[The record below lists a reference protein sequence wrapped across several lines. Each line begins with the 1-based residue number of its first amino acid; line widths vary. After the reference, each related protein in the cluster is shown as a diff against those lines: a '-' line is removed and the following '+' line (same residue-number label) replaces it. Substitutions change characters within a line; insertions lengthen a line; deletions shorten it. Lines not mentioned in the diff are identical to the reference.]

1 MNRTYECAPQSASM
15 RAMIQLQNI
24 SLQRG
29 AKFLL
34 DAADLTIYPGQKV
47 GLIGGNGTGKS
58 TLFQMLLGKLASDTG
73 TLDIPKQ
80 WRVAHMAQEVGH
92 TSRSALDYVLDG
104 DSELRRLEREI
115 IAASDSANNNG
126 ERLAH
131 LYGDMEN
138 IHAYSAPAR
147 AQQLLNGLGFSSGD
161 DARPVTDFSGGWRIR
176 LNLAQALMC
185 PSDLLLLDEPTNHLD
200 LDATLWL
207 EEWLKRYAGTLI
219 IISHDRDF
227 LDNIVDRIVNIE
239 RQKLDNYSGNYSSF
253 ERQRAEKL
261 AQQQATFEK
270 QQERIAHVE
279 SYIRRFRASATKA
292 RQAQSRIKE
301 LERMEKISAA
311 HVDSPFTFTFTCS
324 DKMSV
329 PLVHISG
336 ADIGY
341 RTENSE
347 AKKIL
352 SKVELAIRAETRIGL
367 LGPNGA
373 GKSSLVKTLSGALPL
388 LAGERTN
395 GEHFKLGYF
404 AQHQLEALDINAS
417 AALHI
422 QRLSPTARE
431 QEIRDFLGSFDF
443 HGERAFEPITHFS
456 GGEKARLAL
465 AIIAWEKPNVLLL
478 DEPTNHLDLE
488 MRHALTMAL
497 QDFEGAVIIVSHDRH
512 LLRNTVNEFLLVAD
526 GKVSEF
532 DGDLED
538 YYKWLLQE
546 RQKQAAVEE
555 KYAPDNQG
563 SGENKVDK
571 KAQRQQSA
579 AQRQQL
585 KPLTNKLKNL
595 ESQMEK
601 LQAKLTD
608 IEIQLGDSS
617 IYDDKNK
624 ANLQQLLLDQA
635 KIQQQL
641 DEAEENWLIL
651 SEEIEAANS

>member
-1 MNRTYECAPQSASM
+1 M

-29 AKFLL
+29 PKFLL
-34 DAADLTIYPGQKV
+34 ENADLTIYPGQKI
-47 GLIGGNGTGKS
+47 GLIGANGSGKS

-104 DSELRRLEREI
+104 DIELRRLEREI
-115 IAASDSANNNG
+115 ANAGSDGNL
-126 ERLAH
+126 LAR
-131 LYGDMEN
+131 LYGEMEH
-138 IHAYSAPAR
+138 IHAYSAPSR
-147 AQQLLNGLGFSSGD
+147 AQQLLNGLGFLTGD
-161 DARPVTDFSGGWRIR
+161 DTRPVTDFSGGWRIR

-185 PSDLLLLDEPTNHLD
+185 PSDLLMLDEPTNHLD

-239 RQKLDNYSGNYSSF
+239 KQKLDNYSGNYSSF

-311 HVDSPFTFTFTCS
+311 HVDSPFSFTFKCS

-329 PLVHISG
+329 PLVHISR

-341 RTENSE
+341 KNNEDGSQR
-347 AKKIL
+347 KIL
-352 SKVELAIRAETRIGL
+352 GKVELAIRAETRIGL

-373 GKSSLVKTLSGALPL
+373 GKSSLVKTLAGSLPL
-388 LAGERTN
+388 LSGERTN

-422 QRLSPTARE
+422 QRLAPTARE
-431 QEIRDFLGSFDF
+431 QEVRDFLGSFDF

-488 MRHALTMAL
+488 MRQALTMAL

-532 DGDLED
+532 DGDLDD
-538 YYKWLLQE
+538 YYKWLLQQ
-546 RQKQAAVEE
+546 RQTQNAAEE
-555 KYAPDNQG
+555 KYTPDND
-563 SGENKVDK
+563 NKVDK

-585 KPLTNKLKNL
+585 KPLTNKLKTL
-595 ESQMEK
+595 ENQMEK
-601 LQAKLTD
+601 LQSKLGD
-608 IEIQLGDSS
+608 IETKLGDSS

-635 KIQQQL
+635 KTQQQL
-641 DEAEENWLIL
+641 DETEESWLL
-651 SEEIEAANS
+651 VSEEIEAANS

>member
-1 MNRTYECAPQSASM
+1 M

-24 SLQRG
+24 SVQRG

-47 GLIGGNGTGKS
+47 GLIGANGSGKS
-58 TLFQMLLGKLASDTG
+58 TLFQLLLGKLHGDTG
-73 TLDIPKQ
+73 SLDIPKQ
-80 WRVAHMAQEVGH
+80 WRMAHMAQEVGH
-92 TSRSALDYVLDG
+92 TIRTALDYVLDG
-104 DSELRRLEREI
+104 DSELRRLEQEI
-115 IAASDSANNNG
+115 AIATQAIAAAEDSSHHHG
-126 ERLAH
+126 ERLAQ
-131 LYGDMEN
+131 LYSDMEH
-138 IHAYSAPAR
+138 IHAYTAPSR
-147 AQQLLNGLGFSSGD
+147 AQQLLNGLGFASGD
-161 DARPVTDFSGGWRIR
+161 GARPVADFSGGWRIR

-227 LDNIVDRIVNIE
+227 LDNIVDRIVCIE
-239 RQKLDNYSGNYSSF
+239 NQKLDAYSGNYSAF

-261 AQQQATFEK
+261 AQQQLSFEK
-270 QQERIAHVE
+270 QQERVAHIE
-279 SYIRRFRASATKA
+279 DFIRRFRAKASKA

-301 LERMEKISAA
+301 LERMEKIAPA
-311 HVDSPFTFTFTCS
+311 HVDSPFSFTFDCA
-324 DKMSV
+324 DKMST
-329 PLVHISG
+329 PLVHI
-336 ADIGY
+336 ARAEIGY
-341 RTENSE
+341 GDKT
-347 AKKIL
+347 IL
-352 SKVELAIRAETRIGL
+352 GKVELSIVPETRIGL

-373 GKSSLVKTLSGALPL
+373 GKSSLIKTLAGSLPL

-404 AQHQLEALDINAS
+404 AQHQLEALDLNAS

-422 QRLSPTARE
+422 QRISPAARE

-443 HGERAFEPITHFS
+443 HGDRAFEPITHFS

-465 AIIAWEKPNVLLL
+465 ALIAWEKPNVLLL

-488 MRHALTMAL
+488 MRQALTMAL
-497 QDFEGAVIIVSHDRH
+497 QDFEGAVIVVSHDRH

-526 GKVSEF
+526 GKVAEF

-538 YYKWLLQE
+538 YYRWLSQQ
-546 RQKQAAVEE
+546 RVNAVEE
-555 KYAPDNQG
+555 EQPAAAND
-563 SGENKVDK
+563 NKVDK

-579 AQRQQL
+579 AQRAQL

-595 ESQMEK
+595 ETQMEK
-601 LQAKLTD
+601 LQARLADVET
-608 IEIQLGDSS
+608 QLGDSS
-617 IYDDKNK
+617 IYDEKNK
-624 ANLQQLLLDQA
+624 AKLQTLLVDQA
-635 KIQQQL
+635 TLQTQL
-641 DEAEENWLIL
+641 EETEENWLL
-651 SEEIEAANS
+651 VSEELEAANQA

>member
-1 MNRTYECAPQSASM
+1 M

-24 SLQRG
+24 SVQRG
-29 AKFLL
+29 TKFLL
-34 DAADLTIYPGQKV
+34 DSADLTIYPGQKV
-47 GLIGGNGTGKS
+47 GLIGANGTGKS
-58 TLFQMLLGKLASDTG
+58 TLFQLLLGQLQSDTG
-73 TLDIPKQ
+73 SLDIPRQ
-80 WRVAHMAQEVGH
+80 WRIAHMAQEVGH
-92 TSRSALDYVLDG
+92 TNRSALDYVLDG
-104 DSELRRLEREI
+104 DSELRRLEQEI
-115 IAASDSANNNG
+115 AQANLDIEHNG
-126 ERLAH
+126 EKLAH
-131 LYGDMEN
+131 LYSDMEN
-138 IHAYSAPAR
+138 IHAYTAPSR
-147 AQQLLNGLGFSSGD
+147 AQQLLNGLGFAPGD
-161 DARPVTDFSGGWRIR
+161 AERPVSDFSGGWRIR

-227 LDNIVDRIVNIE
+227 LDNIVDRIVCIE
-239 RQKLDNYSGNYSSF
+239 RQKLDLYSGNYSAY

-261 AQQQATFEK
+261 AQQQVSYEK
-270 QQERIAHVE
+270 QQARIAHVE
-279 SYIRRFRASATKA
+279 SYIRRFRAQATKA

-301 LERMEKISAA
+301 LERMEKIAPA
-311 HVDSPFTFTFTCS
+311 HIDSPFTFTFKCH

-329 PLVHISG
+329 PLVHITRAS
-336 ADIGY
+336 IGY
-341 RTENSE
+341 GSGSDR
-347 AKKIL
+347 KIIL
-352 SKVELAIRAETRIGL
+352 NNVELAIRAETRVGL

-373 GKSSLVKTLSGALPL
+373 GKSSLVKTLAGSLPL
-388 LAGERTN
+388 LAGDRTN

-422 QRLSPTARE
+422 QRLSPQARE

-443 HGERAFEPITHFS
+443 HGDRAFEPITHFS

-497 QDFEGAVIIVSHDRH
+497 QEFEGAVIVVSHDRH

-526 GKVSEF
+526 GKVEEF

-538 YYKWLLQE
+538 YYQWMQQ
-546 RQKQAAVEE
+546 QKAKTVAAE
-555 KYAPDNQG
+555 KETPVATDNDA
-563 SGENKVDK
+563 KVDK

-579 AQRQQL
+579 AARAQL
-585 KPLTNKLKNL
+585 KPLTNKLKSL
-595 ESQMEK
+595 ETQMEK
-601 LQAKLTD
+601 LQARLGE
-608 IEIQLGDSS
+608 IENQLGDPA
-617 IYDDKNK
+617 IYDEKNK
-624 ANLQQLLLDQA
+624 NTLQPLLQEQA
-635 KIQQQL
+635 KLQAQL
-641 DEAEENWLIL
+641 EE
-651 SEEIEAANS
+651 SEESWLLVSEELEAVSQQ

>member
-1 MNRTYECAPQSASM
+1 M

-29 AKFLL
+29 TKFLL
-34 DAADLTIYPGQKV
+34 ESADLTIYPGQKI
-47 GLIGGNGTGKS
+47 GLIGANGSGKS
-58 TLFQMLLGKLASDTG
+58 TLFKMLLGELASDTG

-80 WRVAHMAQEVGH
+80 WRLAHMAQEVGH
-92 TSRSALDYVLDG
+92 TNRSALEYVLDG
-104 DSELRRLEREI
+104 DSELRRLEAEI
-115 IAASDSANNNG
+115 ASAGQDG
-126 ERLAH
+126 EKLAR
-131 LYGDMEN
+131 LYGEMEN
-138 IHAYSAPAR
+138 IFAYAAPSR
-147 AQQLLNGLGFSSGD
+147 AQQLLNGLGFAPGD
-161 DARPVTDFSGGWRIR
+161 DARPVSDFSGGWRIR

-207 EEWLKRYAGTLI
+207 EEWLKRYPGTLV

-239 RQKLDNYSGNYSSF
+239 KQKLDNYSGNYSSF

-311 HVDSPFTFTFTCS
+311 HVDSPFSFNFTCS

-329 PLVHISG
+329 PLVHISR
-336 ADIGY
+336 ATIGY
-341 RTENSE
+341 RGNDGSGD
-347 AKKIL
+347 KPIL
-352 SKVELAIRAETRIGL
+352 EKVELSIRAETRIGL

-373 GKSSLVKTLSGALPL
+373 GKSSLVKTLAGSLPL
-388 LAGERTN
+388 LFGERHN

-422 QRLSPTARE
+422 QRLAPLARE

-443 HGERAFEPITHFS
+443 HGARAFEPITHFS

-465 AIIAWEKPNVLLL
+465 ALIAWEKPNVLLL

-512 LLRNTVNEFLLVAD
+512 LLRNTVNEFLLVAN
-526 GKVSEF
+526 GSVSEF
-532 DGDLED
+532 DGDLDD
-538 YYKWLLQE
+538 YYKWLLQQ
-546 RQKQAAVEE
+546 RQVQALAEE
-555 KYAPDNQG
+555 KAIPQND
-563 SGENKVDK
+563 NKVDK
-571 KAQRQQSA
+571 KGLRQQSA

-595 ESQMEK
+595 EAQMEK
-601 LQAKLTD
+601 LQSKLGE
-608 IEIQLGDSS
+608 IETQLGDSS

-635 KIQQQL
+635 KLQQQL
-641 DEAEENWLIL
+641 EEAEENWLL
-651 SEEIEAANS
+651 VSEEIEAANS

>member
-1 MNRTYECAPQSASM
+1 M

-24 SLQRG
+24 SVQRG
-29 AKFLL
+29 TKFLL

-47 GLIGGNGTGKS
+47 GLIGANGTGKS
-58 TLFQMLLGKLASDTG
+58 TLFQLLLGKLHSDTG

-92 TSRSALDYVLDG
+92 TTRSALDYVLDG
-104 DSELRRLEREI
+104 DSELRRLEQEI
-115 IAASDSANNNG
+115 TTALQDPEHNG
-126 ERLAH
+126 EKLAH
-131 LYGDMEN
+131 LYSDMEN
-138 IHAYSAPAR
+138 IHAYTAPSR
-147 AQQLLNGLGFSSGD
+147 AQQLLNGLGFAAGD
-161 DARPVTDFSGGWRIR
+161 DKRPVSDFSGGWRIR

-207 EEWLKRYAGTLI
+207 EEWLKRYPGTLI

-239 RQKLDNYSGNYSSF
+239 KQKLDNYSGNYSAF

-261 AQQQATFEK
+261 AQQQASFEK

-279 SYIRRFRASATKA
+279 NYIRRFRAQATKA

-301 LERMEKISAA
+301 LERMEKIAPA
-311 HVDSPFTFTFTCS
+311 HIDSPFSFTFKCN

-329 PLVHISG
+329 PLVHIAR

-341 RTENSE
+341 GS
-347 AKKIL
+347 KIVL
-352 SKVELAIRAETRIGL
+352 NKVELSIRAETRIGL

-373 GKSSLVKTLSGALPL
+373 GKSSLVKTLAGSLPL
-388 LAGERTN
+388 ITGDRTN

-422 QRLSPTARE
+422 QRLSPMARE

-443 HGERAFEPITHFS
+443 HGDRAFEPITHFS

-497 QDFEGAVIIVSHDRH
+497 QEFEGAVIVVSHDRH

-532 DGDLED
+532 DGDLGD
-538 YYKWLLQE
+538 YYKWMQQ
-546 RQKQAAVEE
+546 QKTNAAVAE
-555 KYAPDNQG
+555 KETIAANEND
-563 SGENKVDK
+563 NKVDK

-579 AQRQQL
+579 AQRAQL
-585 KPLTNKLKNL
+585 KPLTNKLKSL
-595 ESQMEK
+595 ETQLEK
-601 LQAKLTD
+601 LQKRLSE
-608 IEIQLGDSS
+608 IEALLGDST

-624 ANLQQLLLDQA
+624 AKLQELIAEQGKLQT
-635 KIQQQL
+635 QV
-641 DEAEENWLIL
+641 DEAEENWLMV
-651 SEEIEAANS
+651 SEELEAASQ

>member
-1 MNRTYECAPQSASM
+1 M
-15 RAMIQLQNI
+15 RAMIQLQNV
-24 SLQRG
+24 SVQRG
-29 AKFLL
+29 TKFLL

-47 GLIGGNGTGKS
+47 GLIGANGTGKS
-58 TLFQMLLGKLASDTG
+58 TLFQLLLGKLHSDTG

-80 WRVAHMAQEVGH
+80 WRIAHMAQEVGH

-104 DSELRRLEREI
+104 DNELRRLEQEI
-115 IAASDSANNNG
+115 ALANNDPEHNG
-126 ERLAH
+126 EKLAH
-131 LYGDMEN
+131 LYSDMEN
-138 IHAYSAPAR
+138 IDAYTAPSR
-147 AQQLLNGLGFSSGD
+147 AQQLLNGLGFAAGD
-161 DARPVTDFSGGWRIR
+161 GNRPVSDFSGGWRIR

-207 EEWLKRYAGTLI
+207 EEWLKRYPGTLI

-227 LDNIVDRIVNIE
+227 LDNIVDRIVCIE
-239 RQKLDNYSGNYSSF
+239 RQKLDNYSGNYSAF

-261 AQQQATFEK
+261 AQQQASFEK

-279 SYIRRFRASATKA
+279 SYIRRFRAQATKA

-301 LERMEKISAA
+301 LERMEKIAPA
-311 HVDSPFTFTFTCS
+311 HIDSPFTFTFKCH

-329 PLVHISG
+329 PLVHIAR

-341 RTENSE
+341 KSNEQGS
-347 AKKIL
+347 KVIL
-352 SKVELAIRAETRIGL
+352 NKVELSIRAETRVGL

-373 GKSSLVKTLSGALPL
+373 GKSSLVKTLAGSLPL
-388 LAGERTN
+388 LAGDRTN

-422 QRLSPTARE
+422 QRLSPMARE

-443 HGERAFEPITHFS
+443 HGDRAFEPITHFS

-497 QDFEGAVIIVSHDRH
+497 QEFEGAVIVVSHDRH

-526 GKVSEF
+526 GKVEEF

-538 YYKWLLQE
+538 YYKWMQQ
-546 RQKQAAVEE
+546 QKANAITTE
-555 KYAPDNQG
+555 KDNTT
-563 SGENKVDK
+563 SIESELKVDK

-579 AQRQQL
+579 AARAQL
-585 KPLTNKLKNL
+585 KPLTNKLKSL
-595 ESQMEK
+595 ETQMEK
-601 LQAKLTD
+601 LQKRMSE
-608 IEIQLGDSS
+608 IELALSNPD
-617 IYDDKNK
+617 IYDEKNK
-624 ANLQQLLLDQA
+624 STLQPLLQEQATLQSQL
-635 KIQQQL
+635 
-641 DEAEENWLIL
+641 EETEEQWLMV
-651 SEEIEAANS
+651 SEELEAASQ

>member
-1 MNRTYECAPQSASM
+1 M

-29 AKFLL
+29 PKFLL
-34 DAADLTIYPGQKV
+34 DSADLTIYPGQKV

-73 TLDIPKQ
+73 TLDIPRQ
-80 WRVAHMAQEVGH
+80 WRIAHMAQEVGH

-104 DSELRRLEREI
+104 DSELRRLEHEI
-115 IAASDSANNNG
+115 LAAGSDGAHNNG

-131 LYGDMEN
+131 LYSDMEN

-147 AQQLLNGLGFSSGD
+147 AQQLLNGLGFSAGD

-239 RQKLDNYSGNYSSF
+239 KQKLDLYSGNYSAF

-261 AQQQATFEK
+261 AQQQASYEK

-279 SYIRRFRASATKA
+279 NYIRRFRAQATKA

-311 HVDSPFTFTFTCS
+311 HVDSPFTFTFKCS
-324 DKMSV
+324 EKMSV
-329 PLVHISG
+329 PLVHISR

-341 RTENSE
+341 KISDSE
-347 AKKIL
+347 TRKIL
-352 SKVELAIRAETRIGL
+352 EKVEMAIRAETRIGL

-373 GKSSLVKTLSGALPL
+373 GKSSLVKTLAGSLPL
-388 LAGERTN
+388 LAGDRTN

-422 QRLSPTARE
+422 QRLSPMARE

-443 HGERAFEPITHFS
+443 HGDRAFEPITHFS

-488 MRHALTMAL
+488 MRQALTMAL

-512 LLRNTVNEFLLVAD
+512 LLRNTVNEFLLVAN

-538 YYKWLLQE
+538 YYKWLLQQ
-546 RQKQAAVEE
+546 RQAQAAAEEKQAQE
-555 KYAPDNQG
+555 NQG
-563 SGENKVDK
+563 NSSENKVDK

-601 LQAKLTD
+601 LQTTLAN
-608 IEIQLGDSS
+608 IETQLGDTS

-635 KIQQQL
+635 RVQQQL
-641 DEAEENWLIL
+641 EETEESWLLI
-651 SEEIEAANS
+651 SEEIEAASN

>member
-1 MNRTYECAPQSASM
+1 M
-15 RAMIQLQNI
+15 RAMIQLQHI

-29 AKFLL
+29 PKFLL

-115 IAASDSANNNG
+115 IAAGSDG
-126 ERLAH
+126 DKLAH

-147 AQQLLNGLGFSSGD
+147 AQQLLNGLGFNSGD

-311 HVDSPFTFTFTCS
+311 HVDSPFSFTFTCS

-341 RTENSE
+341 QTENNE
-347 AKKIL
+347 VKKIL

-443 HGERAFEPITHFS
+443 HGEREFEPITHFS

-546 RQKQAAVEE
+546 RQAQAAAEE
-555 KYAPDNQG
+555 KYTPDN
-563 SGENKVDK
+563 ENKVDK

-595 ESQMEK
+595 ESQMDKYQTK
-601 LQAKLTD
+601 LAD
-608 IEIQLGDSS
+608 IETQLGDSS

-635 KIQQQL
+635 KVQQQL
-641 DEAEENWLIL
+641 DEAEENWLMI
-651 SEEIEAANS
+651 SEEIEATSN

>member
-1 MNRTYECAPQSASM
+1 
-15 RAMIQLQNI
+15 MIQLQNI

-29 AKFLL
+29 PKFLL
-34 DAADLTIYPGQKV
+34 ESADLTIYPGQKV
-47 GLIGGNGTGKS
+47 GLIGANGCGKS

-92 TSRSALDYVLDG
+92 THRSALDYVLDG
-104 DSELRRLEREI
+104 DSELRRLENEI
-115 IAASDSANNNG
+115 IQEQEGPLNNG
-126 ERLAH
+126 ERLAK
-131 LYGDMEN
+131 LYGEMEN

-147 AQQLLNGLGFSSGD
+147 AQQLLNGLGFLAGDSG
-161 DARPVTDFSGGWRIR
+161 RPVTDFSGGWRIR

-239 RQKLDNYSGNYSSF
+239 RQKLDNYSGNYSAF
-253 ERQRAEKL
+253 ERQRAEQL
-261 AQQQATFEK
+261 AQQQASYEK

-279 SYIRRFRASATKA
+279 NYIRRFRAQATKA

-324 DKMSV
+324 EKMSV
-329 PLVHISG
+329 PLVHIAQ

-341 RTENSE
+341 GEKR
-347 AKKIL
+347 IL
-352 SKVELAIRAETRIGL
+352 EKVNLAIRAETRIGL

-373 GKSSLVKTLSGALPL
+373 GKSSLVKTLAGSLPL
-388 LAGERTN
+388 INGERTN

-422 QRLSPTARE
+422 QRLAPKARE
-431 QEIRDFLGSFDF
+431 QEVRDFLGSFDF
-443 HGERAFEPITHFS
+443 HGDRAFEPITHFS

-488 MRHALTMAL
+488 MRQALTMAL

-526 GKVSEF
+526 GKVAEF
-532 DGDLED
+532 DGDLDD
-538 YYKWLLQE
+538 YYKWLLQQ
-546 RQKQAAVEE
+546 RQIQNAAEE
-555 KYAPDNQG
+555 KYAPQHN
-563 SGENKVDK
+563 ENKIDK
-571 KAQRQQSA
+571 KSQRQQSA

-595 ESQMEK
+595 EAQLEK
-601 LQAKLTD
+601 LQIKLAD
-608 IEIQLGDSS
+608 IENQLGDASV
-617 IYDDKNK
+617 YDEKNK
-624 ANLQQLLLDQA
+624 SNLQQLLLQQA
-635 KIQQQL
+635 KLQQEL
-641 DEAEENWLIL
+641 SETEENWLSV
-651 SEEIEAANS
+651 SEEIELASN

>member
-1 MNRTYECAPQSASM
+1 M

-34 DAADLTIYPGQKV
+34 DTADLTIYPGQKI
-47 GLIGGNGTGKS
+47 GLIGANGSGKS
-58 TLFQMLLGKLASDTG
+58 TLFNMLLGKLPSDTG
-73 TLDIPKQ
+73 TVDIPKQ
-80 WRVAHMAQEVGH
+80 WRTAHMAQEVGH

-104 DSELRRLEREI
+104 DSELRRLERDI
-115 IAASDSANNNG
+115 VIAGNNDADNG
-126 ERLAH
+126 DKLAH
-131 LYGDMEN
+131 LYGEMEN
-138 IHAYSAPAR
+138 IFAYSAPSR
-147 AQQLLNGLGFSSGD
+147 AQQLLSGLGFAAGD

-239 RQKLDNYSGNYSSF
+239 RQKLDNYSGNYSAF

-261 AQQQATFEK
+261 AQQQSTFEK

-301 LERMEKISAA
+301 LERMEKIAPA
-311 HVDSPFTFTFTCS
+311 HIDSPFSFTFKCS

-329 PLVHISG
+329 PLVHIAR

-341 RTENSE
+341 RDENSGE
-347 AKKIL
+347 EKSIL
-352 SKVELAIRAETRIGL
+352 QKVELSIRAETRIGL

-373 GKSSLVKTLSGALPL
+373 GKSSLVKTLAGLLPL
-388 LAGERTN
+388 LKGERTN

-422 QRLSPTARE
+422 QRLAPLARE

-443 HGERAFEPITHFS
+443 HGVRAFEPITHFS

-465 AIIAWEKPNVLLL
+465 ALIAWEKPNVLLL

-512 LLRNTVNEFLLVAD
+512 LLRNTVDEFLLVAD
-526 GKVSEF
+526 GNVSEF
-532 DGDLED
+532 DGDLDD
-538 YYKWLLQE
+538 YYKWLLQQ
-546 RQKQAAVEE
+546 RQILNVAEQQNIT
-555 KYAPDNQG
+555 DND
-563 SGENKVDK
+563 NKVDK
-571 KAQRQQSA
+571 KVQRQQSA

-585 KPLTNKLKNL
+585 KPLTNKLKNI
-595 ESQMEK
+595 EAQMEK
-601 LQAKLTD
+601 LQKHLND
-608 IEIQLGDSS
+608 IENQLGDSS

-635 KIQQQL
+635 KVQQNL
-641 DEAEENWLIL
+641 DEAEENWLTI
-651 SEEIEAANS
+651 SEEIEAAS

>member
-1 MNRTYECAPQSASM
+1 M

-34 DAADLTIYPGQKV
+34 NAADLTIYPGQKI
-47 GLIGGNGTGKS
+47 GLIGANGSGKS
-58 TLFQMLLGKLASDTG
+58 TLFNMLLGKLPSDTG

-80 WRVAHMAQEVGH
+80 WRTAHMAQEVGH
-92 TSRSALDYVLDG
+92 TSRSALEYVLDG
-104 DSELRRLEREI
+104 DVELRRLEQDI
-115 IAASDSANNNG
+115 VAAGANG
-126 ERLAH
+126 EKLARL
-131 LYGDMEN
+131 YSEMEN
-138 IHAYSAPAR
+138 IFAYSAPSR
-147 AQQLLNGLGFSSGD
+147 AQQLLNGLGFVNGD
-161 DARPVTDFSGGWRIR
+161 DTRPVTDFSGGWRIR

-207 EEWLKRYAGTLI
+207 EEWLKRYSGTLI

-239 RQKLDNYSGNYSSF
+239 KQKLDNYSGNYSAF

-261 AQQQATFEK
+261 AQQQSSFEK

-301 LERMEKISAA
+301 LERMEKIAPA
-311 HVDSPFTFTFTCS
+311 HIDSPFSFTFTCS

-329 PLVHISG
+329 PLVHI
-336 ADIGY
+336 ARANIGY
-341 RTENSE
+341 KDKETHTETS
-347 AKKIL
+347 IL
-352 SKVELAIRAETRIGL
+352 QKVELSIRGETRIGL

-373 GKSSLVKTLSGALPL
+373 GKSSLVKTLAGLLPL
-388 LAGERTN
+388 LSGERTN

-404 AQHQLEALDINAS
+404 AQHQLEALDIHAS

-422 QRLSPTARE
+422 QRLAPLARE

-443 HGERAFEPITHFS
+443 HGARAFEPITHFS

-465 AIIAWEKPNVLLL
+465 ALIAWEKPNVLLL

-497 QDFEGAVIIVSHDRH
+497 QEFEGAVIIVSHDRH
-512 LLRNTVNEFLLVAD
+512 LLRNTVNEFLLVAN
-526 GKVSEF
+526 GKLEEF
-532 DGDLED
+532 DGDLDD
-538 YYKWLLQE
+538 YYKWLLQQ
-546 RQKQAAVEE
+546 RQSQT
-555 KYAPDNQG
+555 APDAN
-563 SGENKVDK
+563 STLDADSKMDK
-571 KAQRQQSA
+571 KTQRQQSA
-579 AQRQQL
+579 SQRQQL
-585 KPLTNKLKNL
+585 KPLTNKLKNI
-595 ESQMEK
+595 ETHMEK
-601 LQAKLTD
+601 YQTRMSD
-608 IEIQLGDSS
+608 IENHLNDAS

-624 ANLQQLLLDQA
+624 ANLQSLLLEQA
-635 KIQQQL
+635 KVQQSL
-641 DEAEENWLIL
+641 DEAEENWLML
-651 SEEIEAANS
+651 SEEIEAASR

>member
-1 MNRTYECAPQSASM
+1 M

-29 AKFLL
+29 PKFLL

-104 DSELRRLEREI
+104 DSELRRLEREV
-115 IAASDSANNNG
+115 IAAGSDG
-126 ERLAH
+126 DKLAH

-147 AQQLLNGLGFSSGD
+147 AQQLLNGLGFNSGD

-311 HVDSPFTFTFTCS
+311 HVDSPFSFTFTCS

-341 RTENSE
+341 QTENSE
-347 AKKIL
+347 TKKIL

-443 HGERAFEPITHFS
+443 HGVRAFEPITHFS

-546 RQKQAAVEE
+546 RQTQAAAEE
-555 KYAPDNQG
+555 KYAPDND
-563 SGENKVDK
+563 NKVDK

-601 LQAKLTD
+601 YQTKLAD
-608 IEIQLGDSS
+608 IETQLGDSS

-635 KIQQQL
+635 KVQQQL
-641 DEAEENWLIL
+641 DEAEENWLLI
-651 SEEIEAANS
+651 SEEIEVASN

>member
-1 MNRTYECAPQSASM
+1 M
-15 RAMIQLQNI
+15 RAMIQLQNT
-24 SLQRG
+24 SVQRG
-29 AKFLL
+29 TKFLL
-34 DAADLTIYPGQKV
+34 DGADLTIYPGQKV
-47 GLIGGNGTGKS
+47 GLIGANGTGKS
-58 TLFQMLLGKLASDTG
+58 TLFQLLLGKLHSDTG

-92 TSRSALDYVLDG
+92 TTRSALDYVLDG
-104 DSELRRLEREI
+104 DSELRRLEQEI
-115 IAASDSANNNG
+115 ATALQDPQHNG
-126 ERLAH
+126 EQLAH
-131 LYGDMEN
+131 LYSDMEN
-138 IHAYSAPAR
+138 IHAYTAPSR
-147 AQQLLNGLGFSSGD
+147 AQQLLNGLGFAPGD
-161 DARPVTDFSGGWRIR
+161 DQRPVSDFSGGWRIR

-207 EEWLKRYAGTLI
+207 EEWLKRYPGTLI

-239 RQKLDNYSGNYSSF
+239 KQKLDNYSGNYSAF

-261 AQQQATFEK
+261 AQQQASFEK

-279 SYIRRFRASATKA
+279 NYIRRFRAQATKA

-301 LERMEKISAA
+301 LERMEKIAPA
-311 HVDSPFTFTFTCS
+311 HIDSPFTFTFKCN

-329 PLVHISG
+329 PLVHIAR

-341 RTENSE
+341 GTKVVLN
-347 AKKIL
+347 
-352 SKVELAIRAETRIGL
+352 KVELSIRAETRVGL

-373 GKSSLVKTLSGALPL
+373 GKSSLVKTLAGSLPL
-388 LAGERTN
+388 LAGDRTN

-422 QRLSPTARE
+422 QRLAPQARE

-497 QDFEGAVIIVSHDRH
+497 QEFEGAVIVVSHDRH

-526 GKVSEF
+526 GSVSEF

-538 YYKWLLQE
+538 YYKWMQQ
-546 RQKQAAVEE
+546 QKTNAVSTE
-555 KYAPDNQG
+555 KAITID
-563 SGENKVDK
+563 SESDNKVDK

-579 AQRQQL
+579 AQRAQL
-585 KPLTNKLKNL
+585 KPLTNKLKSL
-595 ESQMEK
+595 ETQMEK
-601 LQAKLTD
+601 FQKRTSE
-608 IEIQLGDSS
+608 IETLLGDSS

-624 ANLQQLLLDQA
+624 AKLQELLAEQSKLQTQL
-635 KIQQQL
+635 
-641 DEAEENWLIL
+641 EETEESWLMV
-651 SEEIEAANS
+651 SEELEAASQ

>member
-1 MNRTYECAPQSASM
+1 M
-15 RAMIQLQNI
+15 RGMIQLQNI

-29 AKFLL
+29 TKFLL
-34 DAADLTIYPGQKV
+34 DAADLTIYPGQKI
-47 GLIGGNGTGKS
+47 GLIGANGTGKS
-58 TLFQMLLGKLASDTG
+58 TLFKMLLGELHSDTG

-80 WRVAHMAQEVGH
+80 WRIAHMAQEVGH
-92 TSRSALDYVLDG
+92 TRRSALDYVLDG
-104 DSELRRLEREI
+104 DMELRRLECEI
-115 IAASDSANNNG
+115 AAAASDG
-126 ERLAH
+126 EKLAH
-131 LYGDMEN
+131 LYSEMEN
-138 IHAYSAPAR
+138 IFAYSAPAR
-147 AQQLLNGLGFSSGD
+147 AQQLLNGLGFNPGD

-239 RQKLDNYSGNYSSF
+239 KQKLDNYSGNYSAF

-261 AQQQATFEK
+261 AQQQASYEK

-279 SYIRRFRASATKA
+279 NYIRRFRAQATKA

-301 LERMEKISAA
+301 LERMEKIAPA
-311 HVDSPFTFTFTCS
+311 HIDSPFTFTFKCS

-329 PLVHISG
+329 PLVHI
-336 ADIGY
+336 ARATIGY
-341 RTENSE
+341 GD
-347 AKKIL
+347 KVVL
-352 SKVELAIRAETRIGL
+352 DKVELSIRAETRIGL

-373 GKSSLVKTLSGALPL
+373 GKSSLVKTLAGSLQL

-422 QRLSPTARE
+422 QRLAPSARE

-443 HGERAFEPITHFS
+443 HGDRAFEPITHFS

-497 QDFEGAVIIVSHDRH
+497 QEFEGAVIIVSHDRH
-512 LLRNTVNEFLLVAD
+512 LLRNTVNEFLLVAN

-532 DGDLED
+532 DGDLPD
-538 YYKWLLQE
+538 YYQWMQQ
-546 RQKQAAVEE
+546 QKSTAASVEKE
-555 KYAPDNQG
+555 KTTA
-563 SGENKVDK
+563 GEGDKVDK

-579 AQRQQL
+579 AQRAQL

-595 ESQMEK
+595 ETQMEK
-601 LQAKLTD
+601 LQTRLAA
-608 IEIQLGDSS
+608 IELELSDTA
-617 IYDDKNK
+617 IYDDKHK
-624 ANLQQLLLDQA
+624 TKLQALLVEQA
-635 KIQQQL
+635 TAQTQL
-641 DEAEENWLIL
+641 DETEEKWLAI
-651 SEEIEAANS
+651 SEEIEAAS

>member
-1 MNRTYECAPQSASM
+1 M

-34 DAADLTIYPGQKV
+34 NAADLTIYPGQKI
-47 GLIGGNGTGKS
+47 GLIGANGSGKS
-58 TLFQMLLGKLASDTG
+58 TLFNMLLGKLPSDTG

-80 WRVAHMAQEVGH
+80 WRTAHMAQEVGH
-92 TSRSALDYVLDG
+92 TSRSALEYVLDG
-104 DSELRRLEREI
+104 DVELRRLEQDI
-115 IAASDSANNNG
+115 VAAGANG
-126 ERLAH
+126 EKLARL
-131 LYGDMEN
+131 YSEMEN
-138 IHAYSAPAR
+138 IFAYSAPSR
-147 AQQLLNGLGFSSGD
+147 AQQLLNGLGFVNGD
-161 DARPVTDFSGGWRIR
+161 DTRPVTDFSGGWRIR

-207 EEWLKRYAGTLI
+207 EEWLKRYSGTLI

-239 RQKLDNYSGNYSSF
+239 KQKLDNYSGNYSAF

-261 AQQQATFEK
+261 AQQQSSFEK

-301 LERMEKISAA
+301 LERMEKIAPA
-311 HVDSPFTFTFTCS
+311 HIDSPFSFTFTCS

-329 PLVHISG
+329 PLVHI
-336 ADIGY
+336 ARANIGY
-341 RTENSE
+341 KDKETHTETS
-347 AKKIL
+347 IL
-352 SKVELAIRAETRIGL
+352 QKVELSIRGETRIGL

-373 GKSSLVKTLSGALPL
+373 GKSSLVKTLAGLLPL
-388 LAGERTN
+388 LSGERTN

-404 AQHQLEALDINAS
+404 AQHQLEALDIHAS

-422 QRLSPTARE
+422 QRLAPLARE

-443 HGERAFEPITHFS
+443 HGARAFEPITHFS

-465 AIIAWEKPNVLLL
+465 ALIAWEKPNVLLL

-497 QDFEGAVIIVSHDRH
+497 QEFEGAVIIVSHDRH
-512 LLRNTVNEFLLVAD
+512 LLRNTVNEFLLVAN
-526 GKVSEF
+526 GKLEEF
-532 DGDLED
+532 DGDLDD
-538 YYKWLLQE
+538 YYKWLLQQ
-546 RQKQAAVEE
+546 RQSQT
-555 KYAPDNQG
+555 APDAN
-563 SGENKVDK
+563 STLDADSKMDK
-571 KAQRQQSA
+571 KTQRQQSA
-579 AQRQQL
+579 SQRQQL
-585 KPLTNKLKNL
+585 KPLTNKLKNI
-595 ESQMEK
+595 ETHMEK
-601 LQAKLTD
+601 YQTRMSD
-608 IEIQLGDSS
+608 IENHLGDAS

-624 ANLQQLLLDQA
+624 ANLQSLLLEQA
-635 KIQQQL
+635 KVQQSL
-641 DEAEENWLIL
+641 DEAEENWLML
-651 SEEIEAANS
+651 SEEIEAASR

>member
-1 MNRTYECAPQSASM
+1 M
-15 RAMIQLQNI
+15 RAMIQLQNV
-24 SLQRG
+24 SVQRG
-29 AKFLL
+29 TKFLL

-47 GLIGGNGTGKS
+47 GLIGANGTGKS
-58 TLFQMLLGKLASDTG
+58 TLFQLLLGKLHSDTG
-73 TLDIPKQ
+73 SVDIPKQ

-104 DSELRRLEREI
+104 DSELRRLEQEI
-115 IAASDSANNNG
+115 ATALQDPEHNG

-131 LYGDMEN
+131 LYSDMEN
-138 IHAYSAPAR
+138 IHAYTAPSR
-147 AQQLLNGLGFSSGD
+147 AQQLLNGLGFAPGD
-161 DARPVTDFSGGWRIR
+161 DKRPVSDFSGGWRIR

-207 EEWLKRYAGTLI
+207 EEWLKRYPGTLI

-239 RQKLDNYSGNYSSF
+239 KQKLDNYSGNYSAF

-261 AQQQATFEK
+261 AQQQASFEK

-279 SYIRRFRASATKA
+279 NYIRRFRAQATKA

-301 LERMEKISAA
+301 LERMEKIAPA
-311 HVDSPFTFTFTCS
+311 HIDSPFTFTFKCN

-329 PLVHISG
+329 PLVHIAR

-341 RTENSE
+341 GTKVVLN
-347 AKKIL
+347 
-352 SKVELAIRAETRIGL
+352 KVELSIRAETRVGL

-373 GKSSLVKTLSGALPL
+373 GKSSLVKTLASSLPL
-388 LAGERTN
+388 LAGDRTN

-422 QRLSPTARE
+422 QRLAPQARE

-443 HGERAFEPITHFS
+443 HGDRAFEPITHFS

-497 QDFEGAVIIVSHDRH
+497 QEFEGAVIVVSHDRH

-526 GKVSEF
+526 GSVSEF

-538 YYKWLLQE
+538 YYKWMQQ
-546 RQKQAAVEE
+546 QKASTAATE
-555 KYAPDNQG
+555 KEATIANESDA
-563 SGENKVDK
+563 KVDK

-579 AQRQQL
+579 AQRAQL
-585 KPLTNKLKNL
+585 KPLTNKLKSL
-595 ESQMEK
+595 ENQMEK
-601 LQAKLTD
+601 FQNRLGE
-608 IEIQLGDSS
+608 IENLLGDSS
-617 IYDDKNK
+617 IYEDKNK
-624 ANLQQLLLDQA
+624 AKLQELLAEQGKLQTQL
-635 KIQQQL
+635 
-641 DEAEENWLIL
+641 EETEENWLMV
-651 SEEIEAANS
+651 SEELEAASQ

>member
-1 MNRTYECAPQSASM
+1 M
-15 RAMIQLQNI
+15 RAMIQLQNV
-24 SLQRG
+24 SVQRG
-29 AKFLL
+29 TKFLL

-47 GLIGGNGTGKS
+47 GLIGANGTGKS
-58 TLFQMLLGKLASDTG
+58 TLFQLLLGKLHSDTG
-73 TLDIPKQ
+73 SVDIPKQ

-104 DSELRRLEREI
+104 DSELRRLEQEI
-115 IAASDSANNNG
+115 ATALQDPEHNG

-131 LYGDMEN
+131 LYSDMEN
-138 IHAYSAPAR
+138 IHAYTAPSR
-147 AQQLLNGLGFSSGD
+147 AQQLLNGLGFAPGD
-161 DARPVTDFSGGWRIR
+161 DKRPVSDFSGGWRIR

-207 EEWLKRYAGTLI
+207 EEWLKRYPGTLI

-239 RQKLDNYSGNYSSF
+239 KQKLDNYSGNYSAF

-261 AQQQATFEK
+261 AQQQASFEK

-279 SYIRRFRASATKA
+279 NYIRRFRAQATKA

-301 LERMEKISAA
+301 LERMEKIAPA
-311 HVDSPFTFTFTCS
+311 HIDSPFTFTFKCN

-329 PLVHISG
+329 PLVHIAR

-341 RTENSE
+341 GTKVVLN
-347 AKKIL
+347 
-352 SKVELAIRAETRIGL
+352 KVELSIRAETRVGL

-373 GKSSLVKTLSGALPL
+373 GKSSLVKTLAGSLPL
-388 LAGERTN
+388 LAGDRTN

-422 QRLSPTARE
+422 QRLAPQARE

-443 HGERAFEPITHFS
+443 HGDRAFEPITHFS

-497 QDFEGAVIIVSHDRH
+497 QEFEGAVIVVSHDRH
-512 LLRNTVNEFLLVAD
+512 LLRNTVNEFLLVAE
-526 GKVSEF
+526 GSVSEF

-538 YYKWLLQE
+538 YYKWMQQ
-546 RQKQAAVEE
+546 QKANTAATE
-555 KYAPDNQG
+555 KEATIANESDA
-563 SGENKVDK
+563 KVDK

-579 AQRQQL
+579 AQRAQL
-585 KPLTNKLKNL
+585 KPLTNKLKSL
-595 ESQMEK
+595 ENQMEK
-601 LQAKLTD
+601 FQNRLGE
-608 IEIQLGDSS
+608 IENLLGDSS
-617 IYDDKNK
+617 IYEDKNK
-624 ANLQQLLLDQA
+624 AKLQELLAEQGKLQTQL
-635 KIQQQL
+635 
-641 DEAEENWLIL
+641 EETEENWLMV
-651 SEEIEAANS
+651 SEELEAASQ

>member
-1 MNRTYECAPQSASM
+1 M

-29 AKFLL
+29 PKFLL
-34 DAADLTIYPGQKV
+34 ESADLTIYPGQKV

-92 TSRSALDYVLDG
+92 TNRSALDYVLDG

-115 IAASDSANNNG
+115 IAAGSDG
-126 ERLAH
+126 DKLAH

-147 AQQLLNGLGFSSGD
+147 AQQLLNGLGFNSGD

-227 LDNIVDRIVNIE
+227 LDNIIDRIVNIE
-239 RQKLDNYSGNYSSF
+239 KQKLDSYSGNYSSF

-311 HVDSPFTFTFTCS
+311 HVDSPFSFTFTCS

-341 RTENSE
+341 QTESSE

-546 RQKQAAVEE
+546 RQAQAAAEE
-555 KYAPDNQG
+555 KYTP
-563 SGENKVDK
+563 ENDSKVDK

-601 LQAKLTD
+601 YQTKLAD
-608 IEIQLGDSS
+608 IETQLGDSS

-635 KIQQQL
+635 KVQQQL
-641 DEAEENWLIL
+641 DEAEESWLLI
-651 SEEIEAANS
+651 SEELEAASN

>member
-1 MNRTYECAPQSASM
+1 M

-29 AKFLL
+29 PKFLL

-115 IAASDSANNNG
+115 VAAGSDG
-126 ERLAH
+126 DKLAH

-147 AQQLLNGLGFSSGD
+147 AQQLLNGLGFNSGD

-227 LDNIVDRIVNIE
+227 LDNIIDRIVNIE

-261 AQQQATFEK
+261 AQQQASYEK

-279 SYIRRFRASATKA
+279 NYIRRFRAQATKA

-311 HVDSPFTFTFTCS
+311 HVDSPFSFTFTCS

-341 RTENSE
+341 QTENNE

-526 GKVSEF
+526 GKVNEF
-532 DGDLED
+532 DGYLED

-546 RQKQAAVEE
+546 RQAQAAAEE
-555 KYAPDNQG
+555 KYAPEN
-563 SGENKVDK
+563 ENKVDK

-601 LQAKLTD
+601 YQTKLAD
-608 IEIQLGDSS
+608 IEAQLGDSS

-635 KIQQQL
+635 KVQQQL
-641 DEAEENWLIL
+641 DEAEENWLLI
-651 SEEIEAANS
+651 SEEIEAASNA

>member
-1 MNRTYECAPQSASM
+1 M

-29 AKFLL
+29 PKFLL

-115 IAASDSANNNG
+115 IAAGSDG
-126 ERLAH
+126 DKLAH

-147 AQQLLNGLGFSSGD
+147 AQQLLNGLGFNSGD

-311 HVDSPFTFTFTCS
+311 HVDSPFSFTFTCS

-341 RTENSE
+341 QTENNE
-347 AKKIL
+347 VKKIL

-417 AALHI
+417 AVLHI

-526 GKVSEF
+526 GTVSEF

-546 RQKQAAVEE
+546 RQAQAAAEE
-555 KYAPDNQG
+555 KYAPDN
-563 SGENKVDK
+563 ENKVDK

-601 LQAKLTD
+601 YQTKLAD
-608 IEIQLGDSS
+608 IETQLGDSS

-635 KIQQQL
+635 KVQQQL
-641 DEAEENWLIL
+641 DETEENWLSL
-651 SEEIEAANS
+651 SEELEAASN